1 MTQPSPGC
9 QPSPAWSQAAAWGT
23 RAPAGIS
30 AARCWCW
37 CGLCVVSLPLAFS
50 AEEKKEKKKGILI
63 KLNIAFNWII
73 CTNTNP
79 VMRLF
84 WKKYLPCEQ
93 GSGVPCL
100 LVQKQREPLLWSQG
114 LYSGWR
120 AGWIWAAFSSP
131 LPLPCIYT
139 PKSPYEC
146 VSLRLDG
153 VSHSPRANGS
163 AGKGFEE
170 SRAAT
175 CSMKCL

>member
-1 MTQPSPGC
+1 MS
-9 QPSPAWSQAAAWGT
+9 
-23 RAPAGIS
+23 
-30 AARCWCW
+30 
-37 CGLCVVSLPLAFS
+37 AFS
-50 AEEKKEKKKGILI
+50 CLESGCCLRNSGPSRDFSCSMLVLMRSLRSFSTIGFLSWRKEGGKKGILV

-100 LVQKQREPLLWSQG
+100 LVQKQREPLLWS
-114 LYSGWR
+114 LNSGWR

-153 VSHSPRANGS
+153 VSHSPRANRS

-170 SRAAT
+170 RRAAT